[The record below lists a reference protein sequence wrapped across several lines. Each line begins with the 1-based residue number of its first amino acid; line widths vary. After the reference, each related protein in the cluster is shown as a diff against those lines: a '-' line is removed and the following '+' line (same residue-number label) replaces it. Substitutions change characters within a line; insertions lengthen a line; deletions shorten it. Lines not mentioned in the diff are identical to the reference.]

1 MVGFWYSSIYI
12 AVDPC
17 GDLMQGIS
25 RLVSA
30 MDLTSSVHYH
40 VELVK
45 FLIKEPNFIYVKI
58 LRFRTN
64 KKSMN

>member
-1 MVGFWYSSIYI
+1 M

-25 RLVSA
+25 RLIVSA

-58 LRFRTN
+58 LQYKTN
-64 KKSMN
+64 KKSVN